1 MEAIREGLIKGC
13 LPPSMCNARN
23 KLIPKKGDISNFEN
37 WRNISILTVFYKTLS
52 KVMADRLQPVLTKL
66 VGNQQFA
73 YRRDRGAHDAI
84 MNVLDHAH
92 SLKLNNTG
100 LEGIFSIDFKN
111 AFDCIDHQY
120 IVDCLQA
127 YNFGEYFCNMV
138 KVALNN
144 RTGTI
149 YDENMQNI
157 GLYNINVGVLQ
168 GDIVAPYL
176 FLIAISPL
184 LTKLCS
190 VMVGKH
196 LEKHHPVISFADDV
210 TIMGKLTSETIDN
223 IIDVCDTFKKLS
235 GLSINFKK
243 SSLMYLKHTT
253 SESIRGIP
261 LSSEIKLLGF
271 HLNNTLKITADNWQ
285 ATLSKL
291 TKQICNW
298 SRFNLTLK
306 GRLRIASTFMLSQI
320 NYMAR
325 ILPTNN
331 PAFNAIV
338 EKIHRFIT
346 RNSNIS
352 QSLVTVPTSARG
364 LGFVDL
370 HSAAAAMR
378 AHFICSALGKNQ
390 EKWACNINNL
400 TDKYY
405 RINIMGHQQLTN
417 LTRDFLVKLPNYKQ
431 AFYNQTQSWIHLPV
445 TSPDLLKL
453 SKNPKKT
460 SEILLKLSSY
470 EREQT
475 IALLLASKRSEE
487 DNPTQSKKN
496 DHLHHLLQLFP
507 EVDNNK
513 TIPRADFMQFIMQQ
527 KKSKNLRIILQ
538 SHTTAITVKKQESK
552 IADWYSSWGLT
563 CEITQTDSLKVWK
576 SESLSNNTSEFI
588 YNFFSNRLISNHR
601 RAKFDT
607 SIVNKCL
614 NCDSINGE
622 SETLKHLFFE
632 CTLAQKLWAETFG
645 FINPMEIVLLLAP
658 SAIKKS
664 ALIMCQAIWKTRM
677 INARAIIKPKITK
690 CIFKTLIEQNL
701 IVKYNKYMAM
711 LLKKI

>member
-1 MEAIREGLIKGC
+1 
-13 LPPSMCNARN
+13 MCNARN

-52 KVMADRLQPVLTKL
+52 KVIAGRLQPVLTKL

-92 SLKLNNTG
+92 SLKRNNTG
-100 LEGIFSIDFKN
+100 VEGIFSIDFKN

-352 QSLVTVPTSARG
+352 QSLVTVSTSARG

-445 TSPDLLKL
+445 TSPDLRML

-527 KKSKNLRIILQ
+527 KKEQKS
-538 SHTTAITVKKQESK
+538 
-552 IADWYSSWGLT
+552 AD
-563 CEITQTDSLKVWK
+563 
-576 SESLSNNTSEFI
+576 
-588 YNFFSNRLISNHR
+588 H
-601 RAKFDT
+601 
-607 SIVNKCL
+607 
-614 NCDSINGE
+614 
-622 SETLKHLFFE
+622 
-632 CTLAQKLWAETFG
+632 
-645 FINPMEIVLLLAP
+645 
-658 SAIKKS
+658 SAIS
-664 ALIMCQAIWKTRM
+664 H
-677 INARAIIKPKITK
+677 NG
-690 CIFKTLIEQNL
+690 
-701 IVKYNKYMAM
+701 YYS
-711 LLKKI
+711 